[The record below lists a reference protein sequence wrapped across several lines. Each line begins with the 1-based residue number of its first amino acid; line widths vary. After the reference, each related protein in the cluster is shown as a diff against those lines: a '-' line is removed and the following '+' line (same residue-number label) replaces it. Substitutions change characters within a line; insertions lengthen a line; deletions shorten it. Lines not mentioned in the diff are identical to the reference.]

1 MKNSHKAQDGVA
13 LPVAVGM
20 LMVLSILVVGF
31 FTQAMRAN
39 TVSIDDR
46 SSKRALAAAEAGLQ
60 TALYRLHQLSGTPN
74 PVAST
79 SCLTTTWVGLRSDG
93 QCPAGPEVSIGNGA
107 TFTYYVTPE
116 GGAAGCVEMPGR
128 TSTALDRCITSV
140 GIVAGVTRRV
150 QTRVAS
156 QPTSYPYNQVGLIGK
171 SLVQAYNSAKLI
183 SDVGSNERV
192 VFYNS
197 VDVESNPSIDVDGRV
212 MLLTG
217 GTYQYRNSVTVDGGT
232 QTVTTP
238 FELAL
243 PESEFEAVETTNSNS
258 TLGADLGSAWNATT
272 RRIHIASGEKTIRPG
287 TYHVCNVELGNS
299 VKLKFSHVGGAPTK
313 IYVDSP
319 SRAGSDWCA
328 GQPDPAGT
336 FTADNSVEINKEVG
350 EREELLEVKMWG
362 TPYNDTRAMYPWCEP
377 IHHPNETATCRSDFM
392 LENSVNFYGG
402 IYAPNSSI
410 QAHNSVKIWGAMAA
424 DKLLFFNSVDFTLT
438 GEMKGRPP
446 DSSGA
451 AQRKAWVECRPER
464 TVANDPESGC

>member
-1 MKNSHKAQDGVA
+1 MRALFKSQDGVA
-13 LPVAVGM
+13 LPVASAM
-20 LMVLSILVVGF
+20 LMVIGILVVGVF
-31 FTQAMRAN
+31 SVGLSAN
-39 TVSIDDR
+39 EASIDDR

-60 TALYRLHQLSGTPN
+60 TALYRLHQLSRTPN
-74 PVAST
+74 PSAST
-79 SCLTTTWVGLRSDG
+79 SCLTTLWVGLQSDG
-93 QCPAGPEVSIGNGA
+93 QCPPSQTETLGNGA

-116 GGAAGCVEMPGR
+116 GGATGCVEMPGR

-140 GIVAGVTRRV
+140 GTVAGATRRV

-156 QPTSYPYNQVGLIGK
+156 QPTIYPYNQIGLIGK

-197 VDVESNPSIDVDGRV
+197 VDLESNPSIDVDGRV

-238 FELAL
+238 FELTL
-243 PESEFEAVETTNSNS
+243 PEAEFEAVETTNNNS
-258 TLGADLGSAWNATT
+258 TLDADLGSAWDPVT

-287 TYHVCNVELGNS
+287 TYHVCNVQLGNS
-299 VKLKFSHVGGAPTK
+299 VKLKFSHTGGAPTK

-319 SRAGSDWCA
+319 SRPGSDVCR
-328 GQPDPAGT
+328 GQADPAGT

-350 EREELLEVKMWG
+350 EREELLEIKMWG

-402 IYAPNSSI
+402 IYAPNSSV

-446 DSSGA
+446 ESSGA
-451 AQRKAWVECRPER
+451 AQRKAWVECQPER

>member
-31 FTQAMRAN
+31 FTVAMHAN
-39 TVSIDDR
+39 TVSISDR

-60 TALYRLHQLSGTPN
+60 TALYRLHQLSRTPD
-74 PVAST
+74 PIAPT
-79 SCLTTTWVGLRSDG
+79 SCLTTLWVGLQPDG
-93 QCPAGPEVSIGNGA
+93 QCPGRTETLGNGA
-107 TFTYYVTPE
+107 TFSYWVTPE
-116 GGAAGCVEMPGR
+116 GGATGCVEMPGR
-128 TSTALDRCITSV
+128 TSTARDRCITSV
-140 GIVAGVTRRV
+140 GTVAGVTRRV

-156 QPTSYPYNQVGLIGK
+156 QPTIYPYNQVGLIGK

-238 FELAL
+238 FELTL

-258 TLGADLGSAWNATT
+258 TLSADLGSAWDPGT

-287 TYHVCNVELGNS
+287 TYHVCNVQLGNS
-299 VKLKFSHVGGAPTK
+299 VKLKFSHTGGAPTK

-319 SRAGSDWCA
+319 SRPGSDLCR
-328 GQPDPAGT
+328 GQADPAGT
-336 FTADNSVEINKEVG
+336 FTADNSVEVNKEVG
-350 EREELLEVKMWG
+350 EREELLEIKMWG

-377 IHHPNETATCRSDFM
+377 IHQPNETATCRSDFM

-446 DSSGA
+446 ESSGS
-451 AQRKAWVECRPER
+451 AQRKAWVECQPER
-464 TVANDPESGC
+464 TVSNDPESGC

>member
-31 FTQAMRAN
+31 FTVAMRAN
-39 TVSIDDR
+39 TVSISDR

-60 TALYRLHQLSGTPN
+60 TALYRLHQLSRTPS
-74 PVAST
+74 PIASG
-79 SCLTTTWVGLRSDG
+79 SCLTTDWVGLDITG
-93 QCPAGPEVSIGNGA
+93 QCPSQPGTLGNGA
-107 TFTYYVTPE
+107 SFTYWVTPE
-116 GGAAGCVEMPGR
+116 GGATGCVEMPGR
-128 TSTALDRCITSV
+128 TSTARDRCITSV
-140 GIVAGVTRRV
+140 GTAAGVTRRV

-156 QPTSYPYNQVGLIGK
+156 QPTIYPYNQVGLIGK

-238 FELAL
+238 FELTL
-243 PESEFEAVETTNSNS
+243 PESEFEAVETTNNNS
-258 TLGADLGSAWNATT
+258 TLGADLGSAWDPVT

-287 TYHVCNVELGNS
+287 TYHVCNVQLGNS

-319 SRAGSDWCA
+319 SRPGSDRCE
-328 GQPDPAGT
+328 GQADPAGT

-350 EREELLEVKMWG
+350 EREELLEIKMWG

-377 IHHPNETATCRSDFM
+377 IHQPNETATCRSDFM

-446 DSSGA
+446 EGSGA
-451 AQRKAWVECRPER
+451 AQRKAWVECQPER
-464 TVANDPESGC
+464 TVASDPESGC